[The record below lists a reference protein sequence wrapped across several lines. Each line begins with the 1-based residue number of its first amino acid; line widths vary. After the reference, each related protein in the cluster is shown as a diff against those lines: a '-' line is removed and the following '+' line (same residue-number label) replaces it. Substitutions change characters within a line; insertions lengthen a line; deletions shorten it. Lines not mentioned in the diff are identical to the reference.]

1 MAKVTVYVPDDLW
14 QRAQAQS
21 EPVNLSQI
29 FQQALRAELRRAG
42 RYQVQADL
50 DAQLDLNALRERFCH
65 QRIDLYRRGYAIGID
80 SVQRYL
86 GYADLRF
93 CEDTGWDVDEIMQH
107 LGKDDVT
114 FDKLMDVV
122 LEVVG
127 NDGSIFQTATAQGVQ
142 IEVAEGFVAAL
153 RRVWELVVTELVDE
167 ERPDRREFWEEWKDK
182 QRSVQSAKKSEPSVA
197 TINEDGD

>member
-1 MAKVTVYVPDDLW
+1 
-14 QRAQAQS
+14 
-21 EPVNLSQI
+21 
-29 FQQALRAELRRAG
+29 
-42 RYQVQADL
+42 
-50 DAQLDLNALRERFCH
+50 
-65 QRIDLYRRGYAIGID
+65 
-80 SVQRYL
+80 
-86 GYADLRF
+86 
-93 CEDTGWDVDEIMQH
+93 
-107 LGKDDVT
+107 
-114 FDKLMDVV
+114 VV